1 METPLELSNKGYV
14 IRKIF
19 FGLSV
24 LNCLSLKTLIMFV
37 PECDFIS

>member
-14 IRKIF
+14 IEKF